1 MYIIIYK
8 EDKKNGEGKNVGIQF
23 ERDLQRYPNA
33 YRLRRQGPPLSLKWN
48 LSKLDFPLI
57 TREKDRN

>member
-1 MYIIIYK
+1 MWGSSLNEI
-8 EDKKNGEGKNVGIQF
+8 
-23 ERDLQRYPNA
+23 YPNA

>member
-1 MYIIIYK
+1 MYIIIYRG
-8 EDKKNGEGKNVGIQF
+8 DKKNGGGKSMGIQF
-23 ERDLQRYPNA
+23 EGDLQRYPNA